1 MPTRQ
6 RRRGTAGRQGCR
18 MLTSD
23 YSLLDYSLLPYSLKS
38 LTGLFLARV
47 FLMFFDC
54 LILGSFILYIF

>member
-1 MPTRQ
+1 
-6 RRRGTAGRQGCR
+6 